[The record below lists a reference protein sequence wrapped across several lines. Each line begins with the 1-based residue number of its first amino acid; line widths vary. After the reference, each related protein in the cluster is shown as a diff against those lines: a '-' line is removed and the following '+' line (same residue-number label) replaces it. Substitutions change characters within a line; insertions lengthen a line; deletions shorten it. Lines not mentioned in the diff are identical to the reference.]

1 LEAVER
7 RIEKLRADPSRDAEW
22 TGQVRVV
29 ADEYAA
35 EVAALPPGVDPGPA
49 LREIRWMIEELRV
62 GLYAH
67 PMRTRYP
74 VSIKRIQRA
83 IDDLA

>member
-1 LEAVER
+1 
-7 RIEKLRADPSRDAEW
+7 
-22 TGQVRVV
+22 VV

-35 EVAALPPGVDPGPA
+35 ELVAVPEGSEPSPA

-62 GLYAH
+62 SLYAH

-74 VSIKRIQRA
+74 ISIKRIQRA
-83 IDDLA
+83 LDDLPR

>member
-1 LEAVER
+1 
-7 RIEKLRADPSRDAEW
+7 
-22 TGQVRVV
+22 
-29 ADEYAA
+29 
-35 EVAALPPGVDPGPA
+35 
-49 LREIRWMIEELRV
+49 MIEELRV